1 MGTEGTPQG
10 RTAVSATTRRD
21 GETAAARWW
30 WVERT
35 FWTDRMLQALDTGVK
50 GGKWYSLIDK
60 MVRPGVLEAAWQ
72 QVRANQGAPGT
83 DHVSIEAFER
93 RAEEELQ
100 KLREELREGRYQ
112 PQAIRRVYIPK
123 PGSSEKR
130 PLGIPTV
137 RDRVVQAALRI
148 GIEPIFEAGF
158 NPNSYGFRPGRGAK
172 DALAA
177 VVSHLRKGEVWVI
190 DADLKAYFDSI
201 PHSHLLAL
209 VEESVADTRILEL
222 IAGFLSAGVMEG
234 AQEIAAKG
242 SRQEGT
248 PQGGVISPLLANL
261 YLNDLDHEMTA
272 RNVGMV
278 RYADDF
284 VVLCTNETEARQA
297 LAAIQEWTQRRCL
310 TLHPEKTKIVNMD
323 EARATFDFLG
333 FCFMQKQNKED
344 DRPTRTFYRFVRPKS
359 EQKLK
364 DAIRGITRRTNA
376 HSLEVIIVKVNQ
388 RLQGWSGYFRTAHES
403 VHRQLD
409 KWMRMRLRS
418 IIRKRSKRKGR
429 GRGYDHHRWPN
440 AFFDQMGLF
449 SLLNAHRAYMQSPR
463 G

>member
-1 MGTEGTPQG
+1 MGTEGTPEG
-10 RTAVSATTRRD
+10 RVAVSATTRRN
-21 GETAAARWW
+21 GEAAAARWW

-35 FWTDRMLQALDTGVK
+35 FWTDRMLQTLETGVK

-72 QVRANQGAPGT
+72 RVRANQGAPGT
-83 DHVSIEAFER
+83 DHVSVEVFER
-93 RAEEELQ
+93 RAEGELQ
-100 KLREELREGRYQ
+100 KLREELREGRYR

-148 GIEPIFEAGF
+148 GIEPIFEVRF
-158 NPNSYGFRPGRGAK
+158 SPNSYGFRPGRDAK
-172 DALAA
+172 GALAA

-201 PHSHLLAL
+201 PHDLLLAL
-209 VEESVADTRILEL
+209 VEEKIADGQVLEL
-222 IAGFLSAGVMEG
+222 LAGFLRAGVMEE
-234 AQEIAAKG
+234 AQEIVEEG
-242 SRQEGT
+242 GRQEGT

-261 YLNDLDHEMTA
+261 YLDDLDHEMTA

-297 LAAIQEWTQRRCL
+297 LAAIREWTQRRGL

-323 EARATFDFLG
+323 EPRAAFDFLG
-333 FCFMQKQNKED
+333 FRFMQKQTKDNQ
-344 DRPTRTFYRFVRPKS
+344 PTRTFYRFVRPKS

-364 DAIRGITRRTNA
+364 DAIRGITRRANA
-376 HSLEVIIVKVNQ
+376 HSLDVIVVRVNQ
-388 RLQGWSGYFRTAHES
+388 RLRGWSAYFRSAHES
-403 VHRQLD
+403 IHERLD
-409 KWMRMRLRS
+409 KWTRMRLRS
-418 IIRKRSKRKGR
+418 IQRKRSKRKGR
-429 GRGYDHHRWPN
+429 GHGHDHNRWPN
-440 AFFDQMGLF
+440 AFFDRMGLF

>member
-1 MGTEGTPQG
+1 M
-10 RTAVSATTRRD
+10 RD
-21 GETAAARWW
+21 GEAAAEKWW

-35 FWTDRMLQALDTGVK
+35 FWTDRMLQALETGVK

-60 MVRPGVLEAAWQ
+60 MVRPEVLDAAWQ

-83 DHVSIEAFER
+83 DHVNIDAFEQ

-100 KLREELREGRYQ
+100 KLREELWGGHYR

-148 GIEPIFEAGF
+148 GIEPIFEVGF

-190 DADLKAYFDSI
+190 DVDLKAYFDSI
-201 PHSHLLAL
+201 PHNLLIAL
-209 VEESVADTRILEL
+209 LEEKIADRRILEL
-222 IAGFLSAGVMEG
+222 IAGFLRAGVMEG
-234 AQEIAAKG
+234 AQEIMAEG
-242 SRQEGT
+242 GRQQGT

-261 YLNDLDHEMTA
+261 YLDDLDHEMTA
-272 RNVGMV
+272 RNGHMV
-278 RYADDF
+278 RYADDI

-297 LAAIQEWTQRRCL
+297 LAAIQEWTQRRGL

-323 EARATFDFLG
+323 EPRATFDFLG
-333 FCFMQKQNKED
+333 FRFMQKRDKED
-344 DRPTRTFYRFVRPKS
+344 DRPTRAFYRFVRPKS

-376 HSLEVIIVKVNQ
+376 HSLDVIIVRVNQ
-388 RLQGWSGYFRTAHES
+388 RLRGWSGYFRTAHEN
-403 VHRQLD
+403 VHRRLD
-409 KWMRMRLRS
+409 QWIRMRLRS
-418 IIRKRSKRKGR
+418 ILRKRSKRKGR
-429 GRGYDHHRWPN
+429 GRGYDHNRWPN

-449 SLLNAHRAYMQSPR
+449 SLLDAHQAYMQSPR

>member
-248 PQGGVISPLLANL
+248 PQGIAVNFGRGLGEI
-261 YLNDLDHEMTA
+261 
-272 RNVGMV
+272 
-278 RYADDF
+278 
-284 VVLCTNETEARQA
+284 
-297 LAAIQEWTQRRCL
+297 RRG
-310 TLHPEKTKIVNMD
+310 TLHLLRASPGRFGAIVVETSSN
-323 EARATFDFLG
+323 
-333 FCFMQKQNKED
+333 
-344 DRPTRTFYRFVRPKS
+344 S
-359 EQKLK
+359 
-364 DAIRGITRRTNA
+364 
-376 HSLEVIIVKVNQ
+376 
-388 RLQGWSGYFRTAHES
+388 
-403 VHRQLD
+403 
-409 KWMRMRLRS
+409 
-418 IIRKRSKRKGR
+418 
-429 GRGYDHHRWPN
+429 
-440 AFFDQMGLF
+440 
-449 SLLNAHRAYMQSPR
+449 
-463 G
+463 